1 MFNKDFK
8 DKKIV
13 FLGDSIMAGGGY
25 MHNMRAYMH
34 DKKDRCYILN
44 SGIGGNRA
52 DMAFD
57 LLDVEVFADK
67 PDYCLVCFGAN
78 DIGSWLYGA
87 NVVVDE
93 KNLEERKTRN
103 NNYFNGIDHIC
114 TRCKK
119 NGVTPILMS
128 PYATNQRIIEK
139 DNIQTLGDNKEKAE
153 KLGSSFYKQESLKN
167 VNGALRLYRDFLK
180 KYAEEHEGV
189 MFFDMF
195 EKSFDVMMNETELFN
210 DDGVHYSEKGHKYL
224 AKIILEL
231 FGYEEVPLEFIH
243 GEGAE
248 ELWQAERLDRA
259 PKFVR
264 FNQYNAVN
272 GPSTEQERI
281 DWCNKTLADEKEP
294 NWLKNSCRVY
304 LENYDKLSKNRK
316 NYHELVLRY

>member
-1 MFNKDFK
+1 
-8 DKKIV
+8 
-13 FLGDSIMAGGGY
+13 
-25 MHNMRAYMH
+25 
-34 DKKDRCYILN
+34 
-44 SGIGGNRA
+44 
-52 DMAFD
+52 
-57 LLDVEVFADK
+57 
-67 PDYCLVCFGAN
+67 
-78 DIGSWLYGA
+78 
-87 NVVVDE
+87 
-93 KNLEERKTRN
+93 
-103 NNYFNGIDHIC
+103 
-114 TRCKK
+114 
-119 NGVTPILMS
+119 MS

-231 FGYEEVPLEFIH
+231 FGYEDVPLEFIH

-248 ELWQAERLDRA
+248 QLWQAERLDRA

-316 NYHELVLRY
+316 NYHDLVLRY

>member
-8 DKKIV
+8 NKKIV
-13 FLGDSIMAGGGY
+13 FLGDSIMADGRY

-34 DKKDRCYILN
+34 DKEDRCYILN

-78 DIGSWLYGA
+78 DIGGWLYGA

-114 TRCKK
+114 TRCKE

-189 MFFDMF
+189 IFLDMF
-195 EKSFDVMMNETELFN
+195 EKSFEVMMNDTDLFN
-210 DDGVHYSEKGHKYL
+210 DDGVHYSEKGHKHL

-231 FGYEEVPLEFIH
+231 FGYENVSLEFIH

-248 ELWQAERLDRA
+248 DVWNAEKLDRNG
-259 PKFVR
+259 KFVR
-264 FNQYNAVN
+264 YNQFNAVN
-272 GPSTEQERI
+272 GPSTIQDHI
-281 DWCNKTLADEKEP
+281 DWCNKTLANEKEP
-294 NWLKNSCRVY
+294 MWLKNSCKAY
-304 LENYDKLSKNRK
+304 LENYNKFEENRK
-316 NYHELVLRY
+316 KYHDIVLRY